1 MSRAAALPTAPPKT
15 AAGENFPVG
24 SFLLAAPVRAKATA
38 FYRYARAADDIADN
52 PTLAPEEKLARL
64 DALDAAL
71 SGRTAGASAAVAL
84 ALRTALGGA
93 SPLLE
98 HASQLLQAFRRDAV
112 SNHCRDWG
120 DLMAYCR
127 FSAAPVG
134 RFLLDLHGEAAATHG
149 PGDALCAALQV
160 LNHLQDC
167 GDDYEALGR
176 VYVPRDWLLGVGLT
190 NRVFEGDV
198 SPPPLRAVLDRVLD
212 GVDGLLDLAAP
223 LPALVRDRRLRLE
236 VSVILTV
243 AERLAALLRTRD
255 PLAVR
260 VALGPLGYL
269 GAFATGMLRGLR
281 A

>member
-1 MSRAAALPTAPPKT
+1 LPITPSKRAAE
-15 AAGENFPVG
+15 ENFPVG
-24 SFLLAAPVRAKATA
+24 SFLLAAAVRAKATA

-52 PTLAPEEKLARL
+52 PALSPEEKLARL
-64 DALDAAL
+64 DLLDAAL
-71 SGRTAGASAAVAL
+71 AGKAGGASAEVAL
-84 ALRTALGGA
+84 ALRAALGGT
-93 SPLLE
+93 SPLLD

-112 SNHCRDWG
+112 SDHCHDWG

-134 RFLLDLHGEAAATHG
+134 RFLLDLHGEAATTHA

-167 GDDYEALGR
+167 CDDYEKLGR

-190 NRVFEGDV
+190 DRVFEGGFT
-198 SPPPLRAVLDRVLD
+198 SPPLRFVLDRMLN
-212 GVDGLLDLAAP
+212 GVDGLLELAAP

-236 VSVILTV
+236 VSVIMTV
-243 AERLAALLRTRD
+243 AERLAALLRVRD

-260 VALGPLGYL
+260 VALGPLGYA
-269 GAFATGMLRGLR
+269 GAFGRGIVRGLR